1 MSGKAVV
8 IVYSVKC
15 EQLFQGLTYHFP
27 DGIQLGKF
35 LAGEADNLFFGD
47 YNSDPAQVHFD
58 ITTQLMDVDAYNNL
72 VKLQEGE
79 DD

>member
-27 DGIQLGKF
+27 DDIQLGKF
-35 LAGEADNLFFGD
+35 LAREVDNLFFGD
-47 YNSDPAQVHFD
+47 YDSDPKQIHFD
-58 ITTQLMDVDAYNNL
+58 ITTQLMDIDAYNNL
-72 VKLQEGE
+72 VKPKKGE